1 MAKVINEI
9 KVASGKYTN
18 KSGEEKTSY
27 QRIGSIIE
35 TKKGPMIKIDSI
47 PVVDGGWSGWAYIF
61 EPRDQQLT
69 KNDGFPLEDDA
80 LF

>member
-1 MAKVINEI
+1 MAKLLNEI

-61 EPRDQQLT
+61 EPRDKIEQ
-69 KNDGFPLEDDA
+69 KDDSEFSDA
-80 LF
+80 PF

>member
-18 KSGEEKTSY
+18 KAGEEKTSY

-47 PVVDGGWSGWAYIF
+47 PVVEGGWSGWAYIF
-61 EPRDQQLT
+61 EPRDQAP
-69 KNDGFPLEDDA
+69 KNDGFDDA
-80 LF
+80 PF

>member
-35 TKKGPMIKIDSI
+35 TKKGSMIKIDSI

-61 EPRDQQLT
+61 EPREQQAP
-69 KNDGFPLEDDA
+69 KNDGFDDA
-80 LF
+80 PF

>member
-9 KVASGKYTN
+9 KIASGKYTN

-47 PVVDGGWSGWAYIF
+47 PVIDGGWSGWAYIF
-61 EPRDQQLT
+61 EPREQQAP
-69 KNDGFPLEDDA
+69 KNDAFDDA
-80 LF
+80 PF

>member
-47 PVVDGGWSGWAYIF
+47 PVIDGGWSGWAYIF
-61 EPRDQQLT
+61 EPREQQAP
-69 KNDGFPLEDDA
+69 KNDGFDDA
-80 LF
+80 PF

>member
-47 PVVDGGWSGWAYIF
+47 PVIDGGWSGWAYIF
-61 EPRDQQLT
+61 EPREQQAT
-69 KNDGFPLEDDA
+69 KNDGFDDA
-80 LF
+80 PF

>member
-1 MAKVINEI
+1 MAKLLNEI

-61 EPRDQQLT
+61 EPRDKPEQ
-69 KNDGFPLEDDA
+69 KDDFDDA
-80 LF
+80 PF

>member
-80 LF
+80 PF

>member
-35 TKKGPMIKIDSI
+35 TKKGPMIKIHSI

-61 EPRDQQLT
+61 EPREQQQ
-69 KNDGFPLEDDA
+69 KQNEGFPLDDDA
-80 LF
+80 PF

>member
-9 KVASGKYTN
+9 KVASGKYKN

-80 LF
+80 PF

>member
-1 MAKVINEI
+1 
-9 KVASGKYTN
+9 
-18 KSGEEKTSY
+18 
-27 QRIGSIIE
+27 
-35 TKKGPMIKIDSI
+35 MIKIDSI

-80 LF
+80 PFWYNLAYVLTKERRFYVSVFSITGKRCHHQF

>member
-1 MAKVINEI
+1 MAKLLNEI

-35 TKKGPMIKIDSI
+35 TKKGPMIKIDAI

-61 EPRDQQLT
+61 EPREQEKKD
-69 KNDGFPLEDDA
+69 DFPFEDA
-80 LF
+80 PF

>member
-61 EPRDQQLT
+61 EPREQQAP
-69 KNDGFPLEDDA
+69 KNDGFDDA
-80 LF
+80 PF